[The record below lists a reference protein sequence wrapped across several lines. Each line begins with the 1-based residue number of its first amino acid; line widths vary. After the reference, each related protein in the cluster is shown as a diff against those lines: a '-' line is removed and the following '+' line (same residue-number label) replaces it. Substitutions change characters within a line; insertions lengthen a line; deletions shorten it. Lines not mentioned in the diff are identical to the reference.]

1 MRLNFEIWR
10 SGGILCYNF
19 SMNNYCVEWLLKELP
34 VLIEKNVI
42 SGETAEKISQY
53 YEEQKKLSE
62 DERKLQQ
69 ARLKQEEK
77 LRLAKRLPVIL
88 TVLASLLI
96 AGGIISLIAYNWAA
110 ISRLAKSITAVSM
123 LMITQGI
130 AVFLKFRRKNLSL
143 RAREGFSLFW
153 ALLFGGI
160 VAFVSQIYKFPS
172 DTASFL
178 FVWALSSVLITYV
191 FKSSAVFILAQIQ
204 IFAYMIAAWDSSL
217 LGIYVLVLALFPF
230 VLTKD
235 YLKWQR
241 YNLITF
247 ASVLFIPMIFRCG
260 GYPLCFAH
268 LCSVFAAIFLI
279 LFFKGNENFKS
290 AASVLLLLLSLLFL
304 TMFADSSFFTETDF
318 EETGNFAEHL
328 VTYIISAVLLL
339 YSAGL
344 PLYRNF
350 IKKEK
355 TGINLSLILIPLL
368 FLFTGLFYARNTGS
382 ILSKS
387 LPASVFALSV
397 TAFSVLYAFR
407 KKTFHFAVFLVFAA
421 CCLIQRCVHNG
432 IPMILVSVY
441 ALFVLSLILFR
452 GKHFELAEKQP
463 FLILA
468 RIFAAILL
476 ISFYISLHESNR
488 TIQGEKLKAMLL
500 DNLVFCIPLIVF
512 SIFSIIMLFK
522 KEVSK
527 LLCHADIFLNLIFVI
542 IFEYLWLL
550 TSIKKEF
557 FIYACSI
564 LILANGIYAA
574 VSYLVF
580 NRKNYL
586 AYLPLVF
593 VQGLILTFYDSNGS
607 EFLWILVAVLFF
619 IHLFGRNE
627 ELPKVAKFCSVFSAI
642 GNGIIFLLEAAVNM
656 VSERYAFHFSR
667 IFIFMVYLSFVV
679 ILCAVLCYRLI
690 KKREIFNFAMLLH
703 ISLFFTNES
712 FGILAVP
719 ATALFCFYYFYRAY
733 KESSVKKANITAVY
747 LTATLMIR
755 FFTLGY
761 GLVAQGVT
769 LILLGVALLAINR
782 FIKPADA
789 QGIENEN

>member
-10 SGGILCYNF
+10 SGGIICYN
-19 SMNNYCVEWLLKELP
+19 SGMNNYCVDWLLKELP
-34 VLIEKNVI
+34 ILIEKNVI
-42 SGETAEKISQY
+42 SGETAENITRY
-53 YEEQKKLSE
+53 YEEQKKLAE

-110 ISRLAKSITAVSM
+110 ISRLAKSIAAVSM
-123 LMITQGI
+123 LLLVQGV
-130 AVFLKFRRKNLSL
+130 AVFLKFGKKELPL
-143 RAREGFSLFW
+143 RTREGFSLFW
-153 ALLFGGI
+153 AILFGAI

-191 FKSSAVFILAQIQ
+191 FKSSVVFILAQVQ
-204 IFAYMIAAWDSSL
+204 IFSYMIAAWDSSL

-235 YLKWQR
+235 CLKWQR

-268 LCSVFAAIFLI
+268 LCSVFAVIFLI

-318 EETGNFAEHL
+318 EEAGNFAEHL

-339 YSAGL
+339 YSVGL

-350 IKKEK
+350 VKKEK
-355 TGINLSLILIPLL
+355 AGTNLSLILIPFL

-468 RIFAAILL
+468 RIFAAVLL
-476 ISFYISLHESNR
+476 ISFYIGLHESNR
-488 TIQGEKLKAMLL
+488 TIQDEKLKAMLL

-542 IFEYLWLL
+542 VFEYLWLL

-580 NRKNYL
+580 NKKNYL

-656 VSERYAFHFSR
+656 VSDKYAFHCSK
-667 IFIFMVYLSFVV
+667 IFTVYLVFVL
-679 ILCAVLCYRLI
+679 ILCAVLCFRLI
-690 KKREIFNFAMLLH
+690 KKREIFNFAMVLH
-703 ISLFFTNES
+703 ISLFITNES
-712 FGILAVP
+712 LGILAVP

-733 KESSVKKANITAVY
+733 KESSVKKANLTAVY

-755 FFTLGY
+755 FFSLGY
-761 GLVAQGVT
+761 GLVAQGIT

>member
-1 MRLNFEIWR
+1 
-10 SGGILCYNF
+10 
-19 SMNNYCVEWLLKELP
+19 MNNYCVDWLLKELP

-42 SGETAEKISQY
+42 SDETAEKISQY
-53 YEEQKKLSE
+53 YEEQKNLEESN
-62 DERKLQQ
+62 RKLQL
-69 ARLKQEEK
+69 LKQKEEER
-77 LRLAKRLPVIL
+77 LRLSKRLPVIL

-235 YLKWQR
+235 CLKWQR

-260 GYPLCFAH
+260 GYPLCFIQ
-268 LCSVFAAIFLI
+268 LNTVFAAIFLI

-318 EETGNFAEHL
+318 EEAGNFAEHL
-328 VTYIISAVLLL
+328 VTYIVSAVLLL
-339 YSAGL
+339 YSVGL

-350 IKKEK
+350 VKKEK
-355 TGINLSLILIPLL
+355 TGINLSLILIPFL

-441 ALFVLSLILFR
+441 TLFVLSLILFR

-476 ISFYISLHESNR
+476 ISFYIGLHESNR
-488 TIQGEKLKAMLL
+488 TIQDEKLKAMLL

-542 IFEYLWLL
+542 VFEYLWLL

-564 LILANGIYAA
+564 LILANGIFAA
-574 VSYLVF
+574 VAYF
-580 NRKNYL
+580 ACNKKNYL

-656 VSERYAFHFSR
+656 VSEKNAFHFSK
-667 IFIFMVYLSFVV
+667 IFTVYLVFVL
-679 ILCAVLCYRLI
+679 ILCAVLCFRLI

-703 ISLFFTNES
+703 ISLFFTNEA

-719 ATALFCFYYFYRAY
+719 ATALFCFYYFYCAY
-733 KESSVKKANITAVY
+733 KENSVKKANLTAVY
-747 LTATLMIR
+747 LTAVLMIR

-782 FIKPADA
+782 FMKPADA

>member
-10 SGGILCYNF
+10 SGGIICYNF

-34 VLIEKNVI
+34 ILIEKNVI
-42 SGETAEKISQY
+42 SVETAENITRY
-53 YEEQKKLSE
+53 YEEQKKLAE

-110 ISRLAKSITAVSM
+110 ISRLAKSIAAVSM
-123 LMITQGI
+123 LLLVQGV
-130 AVFLKFRRKNLSL
+130 AVFLKFGKKELPL

-153 ALLFGGI
+153 AILFGAI

-178 FVWALSSVLITYV
+178 FVWALSSVLITYI
-191 FKSSAVFILAQIQ
+191 FESSAVFILAQIQ
-204 IFAYMIAAWDSSL
+204 IIAYMIAAWDSSL
-217 LGIYVLVLALFPF
+217 LGIYVLVLAFFPF

-235 YLKWQR
+235 CLKWQR

-260 GYPLCFAH
+260 GYPFCFVQ
-268 LCSVFAAIFLI
+268 LNTVFAAIFLI

-318 EETGNFAEHL
+318 EEAGNFAEHL

-339 YSAGL
+339 YSVGL

-350 IKKEK
+350 VKKEK
-355 TGINLSLILIPLL
+355 TGINLSLILIPFL
-368 FLFTGLFYARNTGS
+368 FLFIGLFYARNTGS

-468 RIFAAILL
+468 RIFAAVLL
-476 ISFYISLHESNR
+476 ISFYIGLHESNR
-488 TIQGEKLKAMLL
+488 TIQDEKLKAMLL

-542 IFEYLWLL
+542 VFEYLWLL

-564 LILANGIYAA
+564 LILANGIFAA
-574 VSYLVF
+574 VAYF
-580 NRKNYL
+580 AYNKKNYL

-607 EFLWILVAVLFF
+607 EFLWFLVAVLFF

-667 IFIFMVYLSFVV
+667 IFTVYLVFVL

-690 KKREIFNFAMLLH
+690 KKREIFNFAMVLH

-733 KESSVKKANITAVY
+733 KESSVKKANLTAVF

-782 FIKPADA
+782 FMKPADA

>member
-10 SGGILCYNF
+10 ISGIICYNF

-42 SGETAEKISQY
+42 SDETAEKISQY
-53 YEEQKKLSE
+53 YEEQKKLAE

-204 IFAYMIAAWDSSL
+204 IFAYMTAAWDSSL
-217 LGIYVLVLALFPF
+217 LGIYVLVLVLFPF

-260 GYPLCFAH
+260 GYPLCFVH

-318 EETGNFAEHL
+318 EEAGNFAEPL

-339 YSAGL
+339 YSVGL

-350 IKKEK
+350 VKKEK
-355 TGINLSLILIPLL
+355 AGTNLSLILIPFL

-387 LPASVFALSV
+387 LPATVFALSV

-488 TIQGEKLKAMLL
+488 TIQDEKLKAMLL

-542 IFEYLWLL
+542 VFEYLWLL

-564 LILANGIYAA
+564 LILANGIFAA
-574 VSYLVF
+574 VAYF
-580 NRKNYL
+580 AYNKKNYL
-586 AYLPLVF
+586 TYLPLVF
-593 VQGLILTFYDSNGS
+593 AQGLILTFYDSNGS

-627 ELPKVAKFCSVFSAI
+627 ELPKIAKFCSVFSAI

-656 VSERYAFHFSR
+656 VSEKNAFHCSK
-667 IFIFMVYLSFVV
+667 IFTVYLVFVL
-679 ILCAVLCYRLI
+679 ILCAVLCFRLI
-690 KKREIFNFAMLLH
+690 KKREIFNFAMVLH

-733 KESSVKKANITAVY
+733 KESSVKKANLTAVY

-755 FFTLGY
+755 FFSLGY
-761 GLVAQGVT
+761 GLVAQGIT

>member
-1 MRLNFEIWR
+1 
-10 SGGILCYNF
+10 
-19 SMNNYCVEWLLKELP
+19 MNNYCVEWLLKELP

-42 SGETAEKISQY
+42 SDETAENITRY
-53 YEEQKKLSE
+53 YEEQKKLAE

-110 ISRLAKSITAVSM
+110 ISRLAKSIAAVSM
-123 LMITQGI
+123 LLLVQGV
-130 AVFLKFRRKNLSL
+130 AVFLKFGKKELPL
-143 RAREGFSLFW
+143 RTREGVSLFW
-153 ALLFGGI
+153 AILFGGI

-191 FKSSAVFILAQIQ
+191 FKSSSVFILAQVQ
-204 IFAYMIAAWDSSL
+204 IFAYMIVTWNSSL
-217 LGIYVLVLALFPF
+217 LYIYVLVLALFPF
-230 VLTKD
+230 VLTKNC
-235 YLKWQR
+235 LKWQR

-260 GYPLCFAH
+260 GFPLCFAH

-318 EETGNFAEHL
+318 EEFGNFAEHL

-339 YSAGL
+339 YSVGL

-350 IKKEK
+350 VKKEK
-355 TGINLSLILIPLL
+355 TGINLSLILIPFL

-407 KKTFHFAVFLVFAA
+407 KKTFHFAVFLVFEA
-421 CCLIQRCVHNG
+421 CCLIQICVHNG

-468 RIFAAILL
+468 RFFAAVLL
-476 ISFYISLHESNR
+476 ISFYIGLHESNR
-488 TIQGEKLKAMLL
+488 TIQDEKLKAMLL

-542 IFEYLWLL
+542 VFEYLWLL

-586 AYLPLVF
+586 TYLPLVF

-619 IHLFGRNE
+619 IHLFGRNV
-627 ELPKVAKFCSVFSAI
+627 ELPEPASFCSVFSAI

-656 VSERYAFHFSR
+656 VSEKNAFHCSK
-667 IFIFMVYLSFVV
+667 IFTVYLVFVL
-679 ILCAVLCYRLI
+679 ILCAVLCFRLI

-733 KESSVKKANITAVY
+733 KESSVKKANLTAVY

-755 FFTLGY
+755 FFSLGY
-761 GLVAQGVT
+761 GLVAQGIT

>member
-1 MRLNFEIWR
+1 MRRNFGIWR
-10 SGGILCYNF
+10 ISGIICYNF
-19 SMNNYCVEWLLKELP
+19 SMNNYCVEWLLKELS

-42 SGETAEKISQY
+42 SDETAENITRY
-53 YEEQKKLSE
+53 YEEQKKLAE

-110 ISRLAKSITAVSM
+110 ISRLAKSIVAVSM
-123 LMITQGI
+123 LLLVQGV
-130 AVFLKFRRKNLSL
+130 AVFLKLGKKELSL
-143 RAREGFSLFW
+143 RTREGVSLFW
-153 ALLFGGI
+153 AILFGAI

-178 FVWALSSVLITYV
+178 FVWALSSVLITYI
-191 FKSSAVFILAQIQ
+191 FESSATFVLTQVL
-204 IFAYMIAAWDSSL
+204 IFSYMIAAWDSSL

-230 VLTKD
+230 VLTKNC
-235 YLKWQR
+235 LKWQR

-260 GYPLCFAH
+260 GYPLCFIH
-268 LCSVFAAIFLI
+268 LCSVFAAICLI
-279 LFFKGNENFKS
+279 MFFKGNENFKS

-318 EETGNFAEHL
+318 EEAGNFAEPL

-339 YSAGL
+339 YSVGL

-350 IKKEK
+350 VKKEK
-355 TGINLSLILIPLL
+355 TGINLSLVLIPFL

-452 GKHFELAEKQP
+452 AKHFELAEKQP

-468 RIFAAILL
+468 RFFAAVLL
-476 ISFYISLHESNR
+476 ISFYIGLHESNR
-488 TIQGEKLKAMLL
+488 TIQDEKLKAMLL

-542 IFEYLWLL
+542 AFEYLWLL

-627 ELPKVAKFCSVFSAI
+627 ELPKVAKFCSIFSAI

-656 VSERYAFHFSR
+656 VSEKNAFHCSK
-667 IFIFMVYLSFVV
+667 IFTVYLVFVL
-679 ILCAVLCYRLI
+679 ILCAVLCFRLI
-690 KKREIFNFAMLLH
+690 KKRKIFNFAMLLH
-703 ISLFFTNES
+703 ISLFITNES
-712 FGILAVP
+712 LGILAVP

-733 KESSVKKANITAVY
+733 KESSVKKANLTAIY

-782 FIKPADA
+782 FMKPADA

>member
-10 SGGILCYNF
+10 SGGIICYNF

-42 SGETAEKISQY
+42 SDETAENITRY
-53 YEEQKKLSE
+53 YEEQKKFAE
-62 DERKLQQ
+62 DERKLQL
-69 ARLKQEEK
+69 LKQKEEER
-77 LRLAKRLPVIL
+77 LRLSKRLPVIL
-88 TVLASLLI
+88 SILASLLI

-110 ISRLAKSITAVSM
+110 ISRLAKSIAAVSM
-123 LMITQGI
+123 LLLVQGV
-130 AVFLKFRRKNLSL
+130 AVFLKFGKKELPL

-153 ALLFGGI
+153 AILFGGI

-235 YLKWQR
+235 CLKWQR

-304 TMFADSSFFTETDF
+304 TMFADSSFFTETNF
-318 EETGNFAEHL
+318 EEAGNFAEHL

-339 YSAGL
+339 YSVGL

-350 IKKEK
+350 VKKEK
-355 TGINLSLILIPLL
+355 TGINLSLILIPFL

-488 TIQGEKLKAMLL
+488 TIQDEKLKAMLL

-542 IFEYLWLL
+542 VFEYLWLL

-564 LILANGIYAA
+564 LILANGIFAA
-574 VSYLVF
+574 VAYF
-580 NRKNYL
+580 AYNKKNYL

-593 VQGLILTFYDSNGS
+593 AQGLILSFYDGNGS

-656 VSERYAFHFSR
+656 VSEKNAFHFSR
-667 IFIFMVYLSFVV
+667 IFTVYLVFVL
-679 ILCAVLCYRLI
+679 ILCAVLCFRLI
-690 KKREIFNFAMLLH
+690 KKREIFNFAMFLH

-733 KESSVKKANITAVY
+733 KESSVKKANLTAVY

>member
-1 MRLNFEIWR
+1 
-10 SGGILCYNF
+10 
-19 SMNNYCVEWLLKELP
+19 MNNYCVDWLLKELP

-42 SGETAEKISQY
+42 SDETAEKISQY
-53 YEEQKKLSE
+53 YEEQKNLEESN
-62 DERKLQQ
+62 RKLQL
-69 ARLKQEEK
+69 LKQKEEER
-77 LRLAKRLPVIL
+77 LRLSKRLPVIL

-178 FVWALSSVLITYV
+178 LVWALSSVLITYV

-235 YLKWQR
+235 CLKWQR

-260 GYPLCFAH
+260 GFPLCFAH

-318 EETGNFAEHL
+318 EEAGNFAEHL
-328 VTYIISAVLLL
+328 VTYIVSAVLLL
-339 YSAGL
+339 YSVGL

-350 IKKEK
+350 VKKEK
-355 TGINLSLILIPLL
+355 AGINLSLVLIPFL

-468 RIFAAILL
+468 RFFAAILL
-476 ISFYISLHESNR
+476 ISFYIGLHESNR
-488 TIQGEKLKAMLL
+488 TIQDEKLKAMLL

-542 IFEYLWLL
+542 VFEYLWLL
-550 TSIKKEF
+550 TSIKKDF

-580 NRKNYL
+580 NKKNYL
-586 AYLPLVF
+586 PYLVLVF
-593 VQGLILTFYDSNGS
+593 AEACLFCIYDDNGL
-607 EFLWILVAVLFF
+607 EFLWILTAVLFF
-619 IHLFGRNE
+619 VHLFGRYTDLKE
-627 ELPKVAKFCSVFSAI
+627 TAKFCSVFSAI

-656 VSERYAFHFSR
+656 VSEKNAFHFSK
-667 IFIFMVYLSFVV
+667 IFTVYLVFVL
-679 ILCAVLCYRLI
+679 ILCAVLCFRLI

-703 ISLFFTNES
+703 ISLFFTNEA

-719 ATALFCFYYFYRAY
+719 ATALFCFYYFYCAY
-733 KESSVKKANITAVY
+733 KENSVKKANLTAVY
-747 LTATLMIR
+747 LTAVLMIR

-782 FIKPADA
+782 FMKPADA